1 MDFELPGE
9 SDPVRLSIKRWLD
22 EHKTPSGKELAKAGY
37 VVPHWPKPWGLDAD
51 PLAQIVIDQELRLA
65 GVSRPNNPIGIGW
78 AGPTLLNAGTTE
90 QKERYLFPIISGEEI
105 WCQLFSEP
113 DAGSDLASLKTKA
126 VLDGD
131 EYVVNGQK
139 IWTTFGH
146 EAQFGILIARTNWD
160 VPNQEGITYFIC
172 PMGTPG
178 ITVTPILDM
187 TGMHAFNQVF
197 FDNVRLPIGNI
208 VGQVNAGWK
217 LAKVTLANE
226 RVSLSSEGAIWGS
239 GPTIHDLIKMIK
251 KAGGLE
257 DKLLRQRVA
266 SVYTRAEILR
276 LIRLRTVTSAI
287 KGSPPGP
294 ESSIRKVMS
303 DEHGQELLNLAKDM
317 SMAGGMLQNSAPL
330 YNLGLEGS
338 EGAGLMWGFCYLFSP
353 ALTIGGGT
361 AQVQRNIIAEKV
373 LGLPKDL

>member
-338 EGAGLMWGFCYLFSP
+338 EGVGLMWGFCYLFSP

>member
-172 PMGTPG
+172 PMDTPG

-338 EGAGLMWGFCYLFSP
+338 EGVGLMWGFCYLFSP

>member
-22 EHKTPSGKELAKAGY
+22 EHKTPSGKELARAGY

>member
-22 EHKTPSGKELAKAGY
+22 EHKTPSGKELARAGY

-172 PMGTPG
+172 PMDTPG

-338 EGAGLMWGFCYLFSP
+338 EGVGLMWGFCYLFSP

>member
-37 VVPHWPKPWGLDAD
+37 VVPNWPKPWGLDAD